1 VKNNIGIFPG
11 SFDPITVGHKHVI
24 LKAAEIVETLIV
36 GIGFNSTKKNYF
48 SIEKREKWVKS
59 TFTKYPNIIVKKYE
73 GLTVEF
79 AKKENAQFIFRGL
92 RSSID
97 FEYEKKIAES
107 NLLINEK
114 IETIFLL
121 SSNKYGMISS
131 SIVREIFKNGG
142 NIDKFIPNS
151 INISEP

>member
-1 VKNNIGIFPG
+1 MKNNIGIFPG

>member
-1 VKNNIGIFPG
+1 MKNNIGIFPG

-48 SIEKREKWVKS
+48 SIEIREKWVKS

-79 AKKENAQFIFRGL
+79 AKKKMR
-92 RSSID
+92 
-97 FEYEKKIAES
+97 
-107 NLLINEK
+107 NLSLE
-114 IETIFLL
+114 
-121 SSNKYGMISS
+121 
-131 SIVREIFKNGG
+131 V
-142 NIDKFIPNS
+142 
-151 INISEP
+151 